1 MWKVLKN
8 NFVFMKKLFVILF
21 VIASMSATPA
31 LAAAKKAAVP
41 KKPAWETVAPA
52 DYYPISWAS
61 APGIASFFKPP
72 SDNGAIDFLTRINL
86 QKNQINFII
95 SPEAAAVTPDPLID
109 PSANTT
115 GGDISAYPILSFK
128 RIVAEASKAID
139 PAIKFIWDAPFF
151 NMGLVTSDL
160 SMAVKYTVGDKTI
173 VSGGTRSAAD
183 LSLPRRMLV
192 INNKTGKAII
202 QDFDQTIFT
211 DPKSGDTALEGFS
224 PSVGKTDGPNGAAS
238 RLFLGV
244 SDDGQGLAVYCSRS
258 ASVKEAGDALIAAG
272 IAPGSILQADGG
284 GSTSCGY
291 NLPGQFFVEPARTLP
306 MLMGAKTI
314 MLRAKVTSDTL
325 NVRSGPGTKYSIVSK
340 LSKGD
345 AITAYGELSGWY
357 RIGDG
362 RWVIKTMVK

>member
-1 MWKVLKN
+1 
-8 NFVFMKKLFVILF
+8 MKKLFVILL
-21 VIASMSATPA
+21 VVASMSATPTF
-31 LAAAKKAAVP
+31 AAAKKTVAP

-52 DYYPISWAS
+52 GYSPITWAS

-72 SDNGAIDFLTRINL
+72 TDNGAIDFLTRINL

-95 SPEAAAVTPDPLID
+95 SPDAGAVIPDPLAD
-109 PSANTT
+109 SAM
-115 GGDISAYPILSFK
+115 DAASKEISAYPALSFK

-160 SMAVKYTVGDKTI
+160 SMAVKYTVGDKT
-173 VSGGTRSAAD
+173 VTSGGTRSAAD
-183 LSLPRRMLV
+183 MSLPRRMLL
-192 INNKTGKAII
+192 INNKTGKAVI
-202 QDFDQTIFT
+202 QDFDQAVFT

-224 PSVGKTDGPNGAAS
+224 SAVEKSDNQSASAS
-238 RLFLGV
+238 RLFIGV
-244 SDDGQGLAVYCSRS
+244 SEDGQGLAIYCSRS
-258 ASVKEAGDALIAAG
+258 ATVREASNALIAAG
-272 IAPGSILQADGG
+272 IAADKILQADGG
-284 GSTSCGY
+284 GSTACGY
-291 NLPGQFFVEPARTLP
+291 NMPGQFFVEPIRTLP